1 METSTPDQPQTE
13 VITSI
18 IIESVP
24 IQTLGKDIIQSTVL
38 EDPLIIETETF
49 RTIEKDNTQ
58 ITDHK
63 NNQTRD

>member
-18 IIESVP
+18 IIEIVP